1 MNCFHIFVYPNDV
14 LMKKGIIRL
23 LCLLLGLN
31 VFTACYGPYR
41 GPETMDPEQ
50 IQQELKDL
58 QKQQEE
64 AEEEPEEEPVAP
76 EQQ

>member
-1 MNCFHIFVYPNDV
+1 
-14 LMKKGIIRL
+14 MKKGIIRL

-58 QKQQEE
+58 QKQQAK

-76 EQQ
+76 EQE